1 MPARTCFKVVQSLRS
16 TWTLFRCNALH
27 SWICI
32 QLPSSIGLFC
42 SHVGNGLSQTD
53 WLSMLFPRSGLRQAS
68 SYCIILIIRSQT
80 WHGQKR
86 SWERKGQDNSTRFD
100 AVKRK
105 SSCTMLF
112 LRVINSSQLL
122 RCLWLVE
129 ICFCPIA
136 LATIM
141 CLLWY
146 STFTLLPTCKFKNAS
161 NTVNGTFSDSC
172 DLNHPSQSP
181 SLDCPSTL

>member
-1 MPARTCFKVVQSLRS
+1 MLCTVEYAYNYPQALLCFVLTLEMDYHRQIGYRCSFPVPAWGK
-16 TWTLFRCNALH
+16 
-27 SWICI
+27 
-32 QLPSSIGLFC
+32 
-42 SHVGNGLSQTD
+42 SH
-53 WLSMLFPRSGLRQAS
+53 PIAS
-68 SYCIILIIRSQT
+68 SSLSESQT

-100 AVKRK
+100 AVKRM

-172 DLNHPSQSP
+172 DLNHPSQSS